1 MSIIAWLCVAMVIVP
16 IAGLVWSLIS
26 VDRAGLAAVKTNLT
40 RGRGIQTVRSADTQH
55 LKFAEIGER
64 LAPKGYTAWLDKL
77 LARAGR
83 PMSMPLARLLIIK
96 PILALV
102 AALLGLMYLLRSPSV
117 GNFLLALLVT
127 AVVYMI
133 PDVLVHGRGAERQKK
148 IELELPNMLDQMLI
162 SVEAGLGFEAAMS
175 RVGKNG
181 RGPLAAE
188 ITRTLQDMQAGR
200 SRKESYIAMA
210 ERVEVPDL
218 RSFVRAVVQ
227 ADTYGIAIASVLRVQ
242 AKQMRIKRRQRAEE
256 KAMKLPVKV
265 LFPLIFCILPALFIV
280 IIGPAA
286 INIMKNFMGSL

>member
-1 MSIIAWLCVAMVIVP
+1 MVIVP

>member
-1 MSIIAWLCVAMVIVP
+1 MVIVP

-200 SRKESYIAMA
+200 TRKESYIAMA

>member
-1 MSIIAWLCVAMVIVP
+1 MSMIAWLCVAMVVVP

-26 VDRAGLAAVKTNLT
+26 VDRAGLAAVRLNLT
-40 RGRGIQTVRSADTQH
+40 RSKGVQTVRPADSEHFRFT
-55 LKFAEIGER
+55 EMGER
-64 LAPKGYTAWLDKL
+64 LAPKGYTSWLDKL

-83 PMSMPLARLLIIK
+83 PVGMPLARLLVIK
-96 PILALV
+96 PALALV
-102 AALLGLMYLLRSPSV
+102 AALLGLMFVLGSPSV
-117 GNFLLALLVT
+117 GNFLLALFVT
-127 AVVYMI
+127 ALAYMI
-133 PDVLVHGRGAERQKK
+133 PDVLVHSRGATRQKQ
-148 IELELPNMLDQMLI
+148 IELELPNMLDQLLI

-181 RGPLAAE
+181 KGPLAAE
-188 ITRTLQDMQAGR
+188 IVRTLQDMQAGR
-200 SRKESYIAMA
+200 SRKESYIAMSQ
-210 ERVEVPDL
+210 RVEVPDL
-218 RSFVRAVVQ
+218 RSFVRAIVQ

-286 INIMKNFMGSL
+286 INVVRNFMGNF

>member
-40 RGRGIQTVRSADTQH
+40 RSRGIQTVQSADVEH

-64 LAPKGYTAWLDKL
+64 LAPKGYIAWLDKL

-96 PILALV
+96 PVLALV
-102 AALLGLMYLLRSPSV
+102 AALLGLMFLLRAPSV

-127 AVVYMI
+127 ALVYMI